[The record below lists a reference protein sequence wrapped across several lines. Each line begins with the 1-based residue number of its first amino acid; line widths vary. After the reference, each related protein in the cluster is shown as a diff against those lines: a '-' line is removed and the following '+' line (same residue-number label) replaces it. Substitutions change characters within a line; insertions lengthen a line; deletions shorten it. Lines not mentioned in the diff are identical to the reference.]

1 MPEFK
6 PSRPR
11 EERSR
16 DGGDRG
22 GDRGRDGGA
31 ADRIRHDIDLKT
43 GLPTDPI
50 SQVWQLY
57 VCLSSLLPEFFIVRI
72 YFLVLGLFE
81 KKSASI
87 LQ

>member
-1 MPEFK
+1 MSRRLKVLSLPLIDINQNRDNVLICSDLNPGMVMPEFK

-50 SQVWQLY
+50 SQV
-57 VCLSSLLPEFFIVRI
+57 
-72 YFLVLGLFE
+72 
-81 KKSASI
+81 
-87 LQ
+87 